1 MTTVHTLASG
11 SSGNAAVLSCGD
23 THLLID
29 AGISCRR
36 ITAALKELGLTP
48 ADLTAILITHTH
60 SDHISGL
67 NTLLKKTTC
76 PLLATPRTCRELSC
90 RVEGID
96 PRLMGLDSPI
106 TLGEID
112 MQPIPTSHDAPGSC
126 GWRLDTESGS
136 VGFLTD
142 TGYVTD
148 EALDL
153 LPGVDFVILESNH
166 DVESLC
172 SGPYPYYLKQRI
184 LGLQGHLCNEDA
196 AQFAV
201 TLAENGAERRS
212 HRAGRCRTGSGTVR
226 SAPGHRRPV
235 PHRQKE
241 GLMQKVTI
249 LCTGKLKEKFY
260 LDAVAEYV
268 KRLSRFCKLE
278 IIELPEERLP
288 EDPSPAQIE
297 AALSK
302 EADAVRA
309 KLPNGCLVIAMCVEG
324 RERSSEEL
332 ARYLADSAAQGAS
345 HIVFLIGSSFG
356 MHESLKRQA
365 ALRLSMSPM
374 TFPHH
379 LLRVML
385 LEQIYRAYQINA
397 GSRYHK

>member
-36 ITAALKELGLTP
+36 ITTALNALGLSP
-48 ADLTAILITHTH
+48 ELLSAILITHTH

-67 NTLLKKTTC
+67 RTLLKKTDC
-76 PLLATPRTCRELSC
+76 PILATPRTCRELCC
-90 RVEGID
+90 RFEGID
-96 PRLMGLDSPI
+96 GRLMELEAPVQIGEVGI
-106 TLGEID
+106 TPVI
-112 MQPIPTSHDAPGSC
+112 TSHDAPGSC

-201 TLAENGAERRS
+201 TLAENGANDIVLAHLSRDNNTP
-212 HRAGRCRTGSGTVR
+212 AM
-226 SAPGHRRPV
+226 A
-235 PHRQKE
+235 
-241 GLMQKVTI
+241 LN
-249 LCTGKLKEKFY
+249 
-260 LDAVAEYV
+260 AVA
-268 KRLSRFCKLE
+268 
-278 IIELPEERLP
+278 
-288 EDPSPAQIE
+288 
-297 AALSK
+297 AALDG
-302 EADAVRA
+302 AG
-309 KLPNGCLVIAMCVEG
+309 LTP
-324 RERSSEEL
+324 EL
-332 ARYLADSAAQGAS
+332 SVAPRDTVGPC
-345 HIVFLIGSSFG
+345 HIVRRRALC
-356 MHESLKRQA
+356 KR
-365 ALRLSMSPM
+365 
-374 TFPHH
+374 
-379 LLRVML
+379 
-385 LEQIYRAYQINA
+385 
-397 GSRYHK
+397 